1 MHNYKQCVYNNTDSP
16 DYNLG
21 CPPVNPHLR
30 RNCLKM
36 NTNSIKNNG
45 RQDRRVNR
53 TRRQLR
59 EALTALILEKGY
71 DAITIEDITDRA
83 DLGRTTFYLHYRGK
97 EELLLESIGTT
108 AQELY
113 DQVTTL
119 FDAGLPPTPQMG
131 SSAIAFIFQQ
141 VAQNSILY
149 RIILKGGAASRV
161 QHFIL
166 DFLSEAARPYF
177 EQTYLVE
184 NQAVIPLEVLT
195 NYFSA
200 ALIGFLNWWLET
212 DMPYPA
218 DQAAG
223 YFEAM
228 FFTGMRNLRRSDANE
243 N

>member
-1 MHNYKQCVYNNTDSP
+1 
-16 DYNLG
+16 
-21 CPPVNPHLR
+21 
-30 RNCLKM
+30 M
-36 NTNSIKNNG
+36 NTYSIKKVG
-45 RQDRRVNR
+45 RPDRRVNR

-59 EALTALILEKGY
+59 EALTALILEKGF
-71 DAITIEDITDRA
+71 DVITIEDITERA
-83 DLGRTTFYLHYRGK
+83 DLGRTTFYLHYHGK
-97 EELLLESIGTT
+97 EDLLLESIGTT

-119 FDAGLPPTPQMG
+119 FDVGLPRTPQMG
-131 SSAIAFIFQQ
+131 LSAIALIFQHA
-141 VAQNSILY
+141 AQNSTLY
-149 RIILKGGAASRV
+149 RIILQGGAASRV

-166 DFLSEAARPYF
+166 DFLSEAAKPYF

-184 NQAVIPLEVLT
+184 NQAVIPIEVLA

-200 ALIGFLNWWLET
+200 ALIGFLTWWLEA

-218 DQAAG
+218 DHAAG

-228 FFTGMRNLRRSDANE
+228 FFSGVRNLRKSDADE